1 MSRRKSWQFVFL
13 LAMVIVPWLL
23 LNLVFM
29 IHSGGIMVLHTLW
42 LLAFGSCSL
51 ALPPGL
57 ASGVW

>member
-1 MSRRKSWQFVFL
+1 
-13 LAMVIVPWLL
+13 MVIVPWLL